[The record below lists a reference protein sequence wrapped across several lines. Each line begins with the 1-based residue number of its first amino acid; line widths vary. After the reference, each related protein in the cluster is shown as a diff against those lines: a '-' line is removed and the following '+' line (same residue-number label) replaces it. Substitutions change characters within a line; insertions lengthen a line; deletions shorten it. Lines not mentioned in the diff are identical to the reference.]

1 MRNVFP
7 LHTFVY
13 KYNYNRI
20 SYLTQICWIENRIP
34 SVGLRP
40 PLVISYGIPSGADT
54 IHSAMFHESKFTL
67 YCTWNVHQK
76 TTVRNCIIES
86 VWNIFGYG
94 EGSLFMG
101 RLDCRFI
108 TSVFIVKRWSK
119 TSDYLT
125 RNNLDLSTPPFYSL
139 KRRKKAGFRTQ
150 SHITDNKNTCT
161 YTPRHSRE
169 YGTTNGNVRWMCIQ
183 FIFNVHSMHI

>member
-1 MRNVFP
+1 MYICSYIMKCLKCKIYV
-7 LHTFVY
+7 LQMYIVHT
-13 KYNYNRI
+13 
-20 SYLTQICWIENRIP
+20 S
-34 SVGLRP
+34 
-40 PLVISYGIPSGADT
+40 
-54 IHSAMFHESKFTL
+54 HESKCTL
-67 YCTWNVHQK
+67 YCTWKVHQK

-101 RLDCRFI
+101 RLYCRFS

-150 SHITDNKNTCT
+150 SHITDRTNILT

-169 YGTTNGNVRWMCIQ
+169 YGTTNGRKWWKCAM
-183 FIFNVHSMHI
+183 NVHTIYFQCTFNAH